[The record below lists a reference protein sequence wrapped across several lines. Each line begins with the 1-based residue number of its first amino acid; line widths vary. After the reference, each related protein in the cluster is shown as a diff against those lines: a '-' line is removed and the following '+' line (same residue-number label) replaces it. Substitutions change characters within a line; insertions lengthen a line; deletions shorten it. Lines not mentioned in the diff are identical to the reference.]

1 VRLAVLFC
9 GILSGVV
16 ALGFGWW
23 GAQGLLFNTSQLP
36 QLGYVL
42 VVLAIHV
49 IALTSIAGGMAVLVA
64 PPVGRIAMLSSAVG
78 WLALIAV
85 LGGGIGLPVA
95 GLIVLSAAGGLGAF
109 LPSVQTPAF
118 RIERPG
124 QAGATVRPRATEAMA
139 YAPSAAE
146 IEIERVRAKAAAD
159 EAAERGDHSRFVA
172 LNPIEEYS
180 RPFPVVAPV
189 EDHSKPFVPSEPD
202 FALGPI
208 PRSEERR
215 QTLRAPYDFRR
226 GGPAKPKRKPS
237 RRRASVVSGA
247 IVVLILVLI
256 GAPLLY
262 LGATQLQPTQVLPAT
277 AVEPSVS
284 RPASEEEPRLAP
296 QAELAPVLAQPASA
310 AAAPASSAVADEF
323 ASLPPLSALPSAASS
338 AEPVVA
344 AAKLPPLPS
353 DKSFGSPFDYC
364 TAFTNADA
372 PEAKKITAGLTE
384 LIFNARKRASL
395 SQGDVHWR
403 CMDKAVWVCVVPPGG
418 LACDKVPDSV
428 DRVLI
433 CASHPDAK
441 GIRTAAGDWSC
452 DGFTPVVS
460 QAQLNA
466 PDRRGFD
473 KNVWQKV
480 DGPEGQSG

>member
-1 VRLAVLFC
+1 MRLAVLLC

-23 GAQGLLFNTSQLP
+23 GTQGLLFNTSHLP
-36 QLGYVL
+36 QIGYVL

-49 IALTSIAGGMAVLVA
+49 IALTSIAGGMAVLVSA
-64 PPVGRIAMLSSAVG
+64 PVGRIAMLSSAVG
-78 WLALIAV
+78 WLALVAV
-85 LGGGIGLPVA
+85 LGGGISLPVA

-109 LPSVQTPAF
+109 LPSVQSPAF

-124 QAGATVRPRATEAMA
+124 RTPGSPTVPMA

-159 EAAERGDHSRFVA
+159 EAAERED
-172 LNPIEEYS
+172 YS
-180 RPFPVVAPV
+180 RAFGTFAAK
-189 EDHSKPFVPSEPD
+189 EDHSKPFVPAEPD
-202 FALGPI
+202 FVLGPI
-208 PRSEERR
+208 PRIDERR
-215 QTLRAPYDFRR
+215 RAADARFDFRR
-226 GGPAKPKRKPS
+226 GAPARSPKKKSTRG
-237 RRRASVVSGA
+237 RASVLSGA

-256 GAPLLY
+256 GAPILY
-262 LGATQLQPTQVLPAT
+262 LVDMQLGSNLVLPAS
-277 AVEPSVS
+277 ASSSEPSVS
-284 RPASEEEPRLAP
+284 RPPSEDEPRLSPQDPLTPVLSAP
-296 QAELAPVLAQPASA
+296 DAAPSTNAAPVSSSSVPPALTASA
-310 AAAPASSAVADEF
+310 SEPDAF
-323 ASLPPLSALPSAASS
+323 ASLPPLPEASS
-338 AEPVVA
+338 STPAPVTV

-353 DKSFGSPFDYC
+353 DSSFASPFDYC
-364 TAFTNADA
+364 TAFGNSDA
-372 PEAKKITAGLTE
+372 PEVKKITGGLTE

-395 SQGDVHWR
+395 SQGDVRWR
-403 CMDKAVWVCVVPPGG
+403 CMEKAVWVCVTPPGG
-418 LACDKVPDSV
+418 LSCDKVPDSV

-433 CASHPDAK
+433 CASHPDAQ

-480 DGPEGQSG
+480 DPPGNSSG